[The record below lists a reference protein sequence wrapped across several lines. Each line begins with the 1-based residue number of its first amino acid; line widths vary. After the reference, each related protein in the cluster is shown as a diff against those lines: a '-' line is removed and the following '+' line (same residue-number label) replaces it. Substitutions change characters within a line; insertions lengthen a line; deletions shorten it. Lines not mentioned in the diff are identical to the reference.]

1 MKTNLKSFYCII
13 DCTSIPW
20 CYLMSNPT
28 TIVKLDQ
35 KTINKIAA
43 GEVVE
48 RPASVVKELIENSI
62 DALANEITVVIEGY
76 GLDLIKIV
84 DNGIGMSKD
93 DAALAWKSHTTSKL
107 RKIED
112 LDSINSLGFRGEAL
126 ASIASVSMVEILTRT
141 KDTLTGIIVRIK
153 GGNLE
158 LIEERESAPGTTINI
173 RNLFYNVPARR
184 KFLKTPTTELGHII
198 EIVNRQALIH
208 PEIHFKLF
216 HNNSLLLN
224 SPKSTNALE
233 PIISVFG
240 IELAKQMVEVQYKS
254 ESITITGFTSIPS
267 LSRSTRDYEIFYVN
281 KRFIKS
287 VLLSEALEEAYKTL
301 LMKNRYPVVLL
312 NIELEGSQIDV
323 NIHPTKREVRFG
335 DTRNIFEKVKEA
347 ITLALNKSDLWRKSK
362 GLMKSEDELL
372 SQSILKI
379 NDIDGFVSTEHDNS
393 LQANIPDKKESD
405 QKTSFSLDTKFSIE
419 HAESPKVSLQIEESA
434 IKLSTSFWIR
444 PLGQAHNL
452 YILCETN
459 EGIAVVD
466 IHAAHERVKY
476 EQLLT
481 QFTQSK
487 LEVQELLH
495 PLSFDLTKVQIAFL
509 KSNLKQLQRVGIELE
524 HYGGD
529 TYLVR
534 KLPVIMGLL
543 KTENDIKN
551 FLDELR
557 KDIANIKN
565 INERIDL
572 ILKTMACHSVVRA
585 GDAITLTKTTQILK
599 DLSYCRNP
607 FTCPHGRPTVIRIPQ
622 RDLEKEFGRIV

>member
-1 MKTNLKSFYCII
+1 
-13 DCTSIPW
+13 
-20 CYLMSNPT
+20 MSNPT

-62 DALANEITVVIEGY
+62 DALANEITIVIEGY
-76 GLDLIKIV
+76 GLDLIKII
-84 DNGIGMSKD
+84 DNGTGMGKE

-107 RKIED
+107 KKIED

-126 ASIASVSMVEILTRT
+126 ASIASVSMMEILTR
-141 KDTLTGIIVRIK
+141 KKETLTGTIVRIK

-158 LIEERESAPGTTINI
+158 LIEERECATGTTISI

-224 SPKSTNALE
+224 SPKSTNTLE

-240 IELAKQMVEVQYKS
+240 IELAKQMIEVLFKS

-267 LSRSTRDYEIFYVN
+267 LSRSTRDYEMFYVN

-312 NIELEGSQIDV
+312 NIELEGSQVDV

-335 DTRNIFEKVKEA
+335 DTKNIFEKVKEA

-372 SQSILKI
+372 AQSVLKI
-379 NDIDGFVSTEHDNS
+379 NDKDGFVSTEFDND
-393 LQANIPDKKESD
+393 LQASIPDIKESE
-405 QKTSFSLDTKFSIE
+405 QKASFRLDTKLSIE
-419 HAESPKVSLQIEESA
+419 LDKSPEGFLKIEEGV
-434 IKLSTSFWIR
+434 IELFPSFWIR

-466 IHAAHERVKY
+466 IHAAHERIKY

-487 LEVQELLH
+487 PEVQELLH
-495 PLSFDLTKVQIAFL
+495 PLTFDLAKEQIAFL
-509 KSNLKQLQRVGIELE
+509 NSNLEQLQCVGIELE
-524 HYGGD
+524 YFGGN

-534 KLPVIMGLL
+534 RLPVIMGLV

-557 KDIANIKN
+557 KDIANIKD

-585 GDAITLTKTTQILK
+585 GEAITLTKTTQILK
-599 DLSYCRNP
+599 DLSNCSYP
-607 FTCPHGRPTVIRIPQ
+607 FTCPHGRPTIIRITQ
-622 RDLEKEFGRIV
+622 KDLEKEFGRIV

>member
-1 MKTNLKSFYCII
+1 
-13 DCTSIPW
+13 
-20 CYLMSNPT
+20 MSNPT

-62 DALANEITVVIEGY
+62 DALANEITIVIEGY
-76 GLDLIKIV
+76 GLDLIKII
-84 DNGIGMSKD
+84 DNGTGMSKD

-107 RKIED
+107 KKIED
-112 LDSINSLGFRGEAL
+112 LDLINSLGFRGEAL
-126 ASIASVSMVEILTRT
+126 ASIASVSMMEILTR
-141 KDTLTGIIVRIK
+141 KKETLTGTIVRIK

-158 LIEERESAPGTTINI
+158 LIEERECAPGTTISI

-224 SPKSTNALE
+224 SPKSTNTLE

-240 IELAKQMVEVQYKS
+240 IELAKQMIEVLFKS

-267 LSRSTRDYEIFYVN
+267 LSRSTRDYEMFYVN

-287 VLLSEALEEAYKTL
+287 TLLSEALEEAYKTL
-301 LMKNRYPVVLL
+301 LMKNRFPVVLL

-335 DTRNIFEKVKEA
+335 DTKNIFEKVKEA

-379 NDIDGFVSTEHDNS
+379 NDEDGFVSTEHDNN
-393 LQANIPDKKESD
+393 LLVNTIDKKESD
-405 QKTSFSLDTKFSIE
+405 QKTSFSLDTKLSIDFD
-419 HAESPKVSLQIEESA
+419 ESSKSSLQLEESA
-434 IKLSTSFWIR
+434 IELSPNFWIR

-452 YILCETN
+452 FILCETS
-459 EGIAVVD
+459 EGIAIVD
-466 IHAAHERVKY
+466 IHAAHERIKY
-476 EQLLT
+476 EQLLA
-481 QFTQSK
+481 QFTKSK
-487 LEVQELLH
+487 FEVQELLH
-495 PLSFDLTKVQIAFL
+495 PLTFELTKEQIAFL
-509 KSNLKQLQRVGIELE
+509 KTNLEQLWSVGIELE
-524 HYGGD
+524 HFGGN

-534 KLPVIMGLL
+534 KLPVIMGLV

-551 FLDELR
+551 FLDELK
-557 KDIANIKN
+557 KDIANIKD

-585 GDAITLTKTTQILK
+585 GEAITLTKTAQILRN
-599 DLSYCRNP
+599 LSNCNYP
-607 FTCPHGRPTVIRIPQ
+607 FTCPHGRPTIILIPK
-622 RDLEKEFGRIV
+622 RDLEKEFGRII